1 MICIG
6 CGSQLENDSEFNYY
20 ANGNANDFYSVPPF
34 HRQDPSQPYCIMGC
48 EGDPTEAC
56 GGPALLNLYNFTGTY
71 PIGASVV
78 PAVGEW
84 NSLGCYRYA
93 PAFTKVSLYE
103 H

>member
-1 MICIG
+1 
-6 CGSQLENDSEFNYY
+6 
-20 ANGNANDFYSVPPF
+20 
-34 HRQDPSQPYCIMGC
+34 MGC

-84 NSLGCYRYA
+84 NSLGCSRYA
-93 PAFTKVSLYE
+93 PAFTKITLNV